1 MAIHSKGRQQA
12 LQHWNIGD
20 ISRKSRFG
28 RDIPF
33 TLSLNWEMDPNNV
46 NPELYTIGGQT
57 QTNVS
62 CHSGNLFPIGPL
74 ALAKNTSRRDEGRC
88 RTFFDHDGI

>member
-1 MAIHSKGRQQA
+1 MAIHSKGRPQA

-20 ISRKSRFG
+20 ISRKGRFG

-33 TLSLNWEMDPNNV
+33 TLSLNWKTDQNV
-46 NPELYTIGGQT
+46 LNPELYVQSVVKT

-74 ALAKNTSRRDEGRC
+74 TIAKNTSRRDEGRC
-88 RTFFDHDGI
+88 RTFFRP